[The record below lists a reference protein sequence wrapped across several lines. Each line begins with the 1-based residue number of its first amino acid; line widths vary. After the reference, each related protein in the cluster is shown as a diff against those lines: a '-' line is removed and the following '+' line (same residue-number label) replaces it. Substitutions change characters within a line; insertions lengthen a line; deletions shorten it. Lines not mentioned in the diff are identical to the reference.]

1 MVLAWCGLPGW
12 PEISSLPLCTWII
25 LHCAA
30 ADNLDN
36 WDNLW
41 IIRSC
46 ARRTAPA
53 CRAPR
58 CLKHSQA
65 ASVCAS
71 ASHVCFMIY
80 HLSRALK
87 FWTRFFFGSCQ
98 KLFDVIFFKKK
109 SFYKRYSF
117 LFCSYKGQSFFGDD
131 LLNKSGWIQSFNGC
145 NLEEISCQQL
155 WKFLLRKIS
164 PAILSLLAYRK
175 RSVAPNPERL
185 FLEKEQLH
193 HHACSAAPP
202 WTHRLLIKRDLI
214 RRPRQFRAL
223 APGAL

>member
-1 MVLAWCGLPGW
+1 MIPNKVENIWTSSKVLGKGQNVSRMVLAWCGLPGW

-98 KLFDVIFFKKK
+98 KSFDLIFFKNK
-109 SFYKRYSF
+109 FLQEIFFSF
-117 LFCSYKGQSFFGDD
+117 LLIQGTIFFW
-131 LLNKSGWIQSFNGC
+131 GW
-145 NLEEISCQQL
+145 
-155 WKFLLRKIS
+155 
-164 PAILSLLAYRK
+164 
-175 RSVAPNPERL
+175 
-185 FLEKEQLH
+185 
-193 HHACSAAPP
+193 PP
-202 WTHRLLIKRDLI
+202 KQIWMDSE
-214 RRPRQFRAL
+214 F
-223 APGAL
+223 